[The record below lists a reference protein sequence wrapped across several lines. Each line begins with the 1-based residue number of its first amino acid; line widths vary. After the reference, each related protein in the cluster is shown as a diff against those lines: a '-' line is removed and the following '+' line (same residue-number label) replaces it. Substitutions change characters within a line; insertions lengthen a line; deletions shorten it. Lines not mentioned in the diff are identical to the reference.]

1 MPDHPNQPQQYD
13 AVLGEQTPIRAG
25 SAILGG
31 LEGVKRHLDSAV
43 EEQRIAALSEAL
55 KYGEVG
61 LDLVIG
67 ALQDESEKL
76 RSAAYLL
83 LRERTEPKVKQT
95 LKDYNPWQFVT
106 CLHTL
111 LHPSLSYYERRQY
124 YGDLFV
130 RSVAISRDGQTLVSA
145 GGDKT
150 IKIWHIP
157 TGQLTRTL
165 TGDSSLYAVAISPD
179 GQTLVSGNNGGTIQV
194 WHIPTGQLT
203 RTLVEHS
210 RLYAVAISP
219 DGQTLVGGNNGG
231 TIQIW
236 HLPTGKLIR
245 TLRAHSYRQVTNR
258 QVTRTLRGHS
268 GSIRSVAISRDG
280 QTLVSCSTD
289 HTIKIWHLPTGQLT
303 RTLEEDSLY
312 GVSSVAVSPGGQTV
326 VSAGGRDGIKVS
338 NLSMSPIGQ
347 MSRTLGADP
356 FRCSVV
362 AISPDG
368 ETLVS
373 DSTDHTIKI
382 WHLPT
387 GQLTKTLV
395 GHSDL
400 VTSLAISQDG
410 QTFVTRS
417 KDGTIKVWG
426 VP

>member
-1 MPDHPNQPQQYD
+1 MS
-13 AVLGEQTPIRAG
+13 R
-25 SAILGG
+25 ILKGHSG
-31 LEGVKRHLDSAV
+31 RV
-43 EEQRIAALSEAL
+43 
-55 KYGEVG
+55 
-61 LDLVIG
+61 
-67 ALQDESEKL
+67 
-76 RSAAYLL
+76 
-83 LRERTEPKVKQT
+83 
-95 LKDYNPWQFVT
+95 N
-106 CLHTL
+106 C
-111 LHPSLSYYERRQY
+111 
-124 YGDLFV
+124 
-130 RSVAISRDGQTLVSA
+130 VAIS
-145 GGDKT
+145 
-150 IKIWHIP
+150 W
-157 TGQLTRTL
+157 
-165 TGDSSLYAVAISPD
+165 D
-179 GQTLVSGNNGGTIQV
+179 GQTLVSGTD
-194 WHIPTGQLT
+194 
-203 RTLVEHS
+203 E
-210 RLYAVAISP
+210 
-219 DGQTLVGGNNGG
+219 G

-236 HLPTGKLIR
+236 HLPTGELIR

-303 RTLEEDSLY
+303 RTLEEDGLY
-312 GVSSVAVSPGGQTV
+312 GVSSVAVSPSGQTV
-326 VSAGGRDGIKVS
+326 VSAGGRDGLKVS

-387 GQLTKTLV
+387 GQLITTLV